1 MTILK
6 GLRNKWLR
14 WLVILL
20 VSPIIMVTCLFLLL
34 VGMSYFEKYRYEQR
48 FENPKKLSRLTGI
61 EIPDYDVVEFNEN
74 GWISHHKLNDCLHAK
89 FSTIP
94 TSKFYSALDSLVMV
108 ENCNWHSDNEK
119 VFVFVNNTQRVK
131 LHILRGLEDLYI
143 YYGGDEMF
151 WE

>member
-1 MTILK
+1 
-6 GLRNKWLR
+6 
-14 WLVILL
+14 
-20 VSPIIMVTCLFLLL
+20 
-34 VGMSYFEKYRYEQR
+34 MSYFEKYGYEQR

-74 GWISHHKLNDCLHAK
+74 GWISHYKLNDCLHAK

-94 TSKFYSALDSLVMV
+94 TNEFYSALDSLVMV
-108 ENCNWHSDNEK
+108 ENSNWHSDNEK